1 MERLGQGR
9 RGSRVRT
16 YTRILSV
23 FLLAGFSV
31 ALALST
37 LVFLRVP
44 YEDTGVSFDGDH
56 GQVDVVPPG
65 SPAAQAGLQVGDRFD
80 PQTSFFDRQRIG
92 WSVHPANGQTYT
104 FRITRDGAVHT
115 IKLRAMNESHVGAIP
130 PLFGAEYAVMLLTSL
145 SFALVGTLLVLL
157 RPSPL
162 TWMFFLFCIGN
173 PASKFLGAV
182 DLLSS
187 LPMPLGFVL
196 NIIRTTFLM
205 IGYVAFLSFAL
216 RFPNMQARGWRA
228 RIEFALPLLL
238 LVILT
243 SDYVG
248 WVTQFYDSPLAWIAS
263 AGYIQTPLYVAFEVI
278 AVASLVGMYRGSP
291 PETKHRL
298 TWVVLGAVVSY
309 SVILFRDVTIHQ
321 IETSVYGSWF
331 CIAIQSLSTL
341 APLAIAYGVLRH
353 RVIDVRFVINRA
365 VVYAVVTS
373 VLIGL
378 LATTYWLIGRL
389 LQQTQLAAILQ
400 LAVAIVIGISL
411 QRSYKHIEALIN
423 RWFFKSVYD
432 AQEHLSRVAAT
443 LSSAES
449 AQALETT
456 LATEPVIALS
466 LTAGALFRR
475 RDDGPFERVAAVGW
489 LPTDNRTLA
498 GDDPLVLH
506 LQAERAPL
514 SLTHT
519 RFMEAYLHAKTNGA
533 EEAVPI
539 FSRGSLTA
547 IALYG
552 SHSNGTKIDPLER
565 SALAKLAIPAERAY
579 DLLRARSENV
589 RRLSDMLERLD
600 NVAYDELHYYLAEQ
614 ALGSIPEAAR
624 KALVAC
630 AAIPDATR
638 HDIVLATE
646 DEMDAQRLQDLAS
659 GSALIRA
666 RANGTYAVHP
676 LMRHILLRDFADAR
690 KTMLVRCAQGWQ
702 QQEDHARAAVLYWEA
717 GIRSAAAEALEA
729 HYSNGDIRGLVR
741 TDECEQLCA
750 SLELHEVLHRPNAWL
765 KRSIARIFKDDCRS
779 CARDGQLVSEGA
791 HGKIAV
797 ATEALLR
804 SWISW
809 MQVHA
814 GEPDQATSL
823 NRLPSSLPSAARA
836 FSHLVRADALGR
848 CGKLCECEAELKAAN
863 ELFVPLDE
871 FAAMQATI
879 RATCIERIAGRRQ
892 EERSLLDHAT
902 QLFDSTNSRLA
913 LWSTAETLMTA
924 WIYGDEPSFRKNA
937 EALRTLVE
945 NQSATTLKHF
955 CESACG
961 AFPEPN
967 GAESPRFLAYASLV
981 QASNAE
987 DETAARR
994 YAERAHVAATR
1005 TREPFLLVLT
1015 CIAQAKLHP
1024 PGLHNLSQAIDA
1036 CDGIK
1041 SPPLQNAV
1049 RSIVA
1054 GEKDTGMLA
1063 AFAARWDK
1071 TRKGSAQAVSIELA
1085 SCAITRGTE
1094 PLQLSERELA
1104 LAIAIARR
1112 PEPTA
1117 AIELAEMLWP
1127 DLDETAGLRAVQTYV
1142 HRLRQRLH
1150 DHDFIELLPQGYRY
1164 RTDTTVDLWRIE
1176 RFIASLS
1183 SSPLGRFDTLILSGI
1198 TKQLNATRPGFT
1210 IGWEWFAPVERRM
1223 AELLRDAEHRIAK
1236 EALQNGALDN
1246 ALAYA
1251 KSIISRDELDEAAW
1265 EIIIRCHLVAG
1276 DRVAA
1281 LRDFRHYRE
1290 IVHRELNEEP
1300 SAEITG
1306 LITAK
1311 P

>member
-9 RGSRVRT
+9 SGSRVRT
-16 YTRILSV
+16 YTRIVSV

-37 LVFLRVP
+37 LVFLWVP
-44 YEDTGVSFDGDH
+44 YEDTGVSFDGNH
-56 GQVDVVPPG
+56 VAVDAVPPG
-65 SPAAQAGLQVGDRFD
+65 SPAAQAGLQIGDRFD
-80 PQTSFFDRQRIG
+80 PKTSFFDRERIG
-92 WSVHPANGQTYT
+92 WGLHPANGQTYT
-104 FRITRDGAVHT
+104 FRIIRDGAVHT
-115 IKLRAMNESHVGAIP
+115 IKLRAMNESHVSAIT
-130 PLFGAEYAVMLLTSL
+130 PLFATEYAVMLITCV
-145 SFALVGTLLVLL
+145 SFAVVGALLVLL

-173 PASKFLGAV
+173 PASKFLGAIDV
-182 DLLSS
+182 LSS

-196 NIIRTTFLM
+196 NIIRTTLM
-205 IGYVAFLSFAL
+205 MVGYVAFLSFAL

-228 RIEFALPLLL
+228 RIEFVLPALL
-238 LVILT
+238 LVVLI

-248 WVTQFYDSPLAWIAS
+248 WFTQFYDSPLAWIAS
-263 AGYIQTPLYVAFEVI
+263 AGYIQTPLYIAFEVI
-278 AVASLVGMYRGSP
+278 AVASLIGMYRGAP
-291 PETKHRL
+291 AEIKHRL
-298 TWVVLGAVVSY
+298 TWVVLGAVLSY
-309 SVILFRDVTIHQ
+309 SVILFRDVAIAQ
-321 IETSVYGSWF
+321 IATSGYGVWF
-331 CIAIQSLSTL
+331 CIALQSLSAL

-353 RVIDVRFVINRA
+353 RVIDVRFVVNRA

-373 VLIGL
+373 VLVGL

-400 LAVAIVIGISL
+400 LAVAIAIGISL
-411 QRSYKHIEALIN
+411 QRSYKHIETLIN

-432 AQEHLSRVAAT
+432 AQEHLSRVATT

-466 LTAGALFRR
+466 LTAGALFHR

-489 LPTDNRTLA
+489 SPSDNRTLA

-519 RFMEAYLHAKTNGA
+519 RFTEAYLHSKTNDA

-539 FSRGSLTA
+539 FSHGNLTA

-552 SHSNGTKIDPLER
+552 SHSNGAKIDPLER
-565 SALAKLAIPAERAY
+565 SALAKLAMPAERAY
-579 DLLRARSENV
+579 DLLRARLENV

-630 AAIPDATR
+630 AAIPDASR
-638 HDIVLATE
+638 HDVVLATG
-646 DEMDAQRLQDLAS
+646 DEMDAQRLEDLAS

-690 KTMLVRCAQGWQ
+690 RTMLVRCAQGWQ
-702 QQEDHARAAVLYWEA
+702 QQQSHSRAALLYWEA
-717 GIRSAAAEALEA
+717 GIRSAAADELEA
-729 HYSNGDIRGLVR
+729 HYSNGDVRALVR
-741 TDECEQLCA
+741 TDECARLCA
-750 SLELHEVLHRPNAWL
+750 SMELHEVLHRPNTWL
-765 KRSIARIFKDDCRS
+765 KRSIARVFKDDARS

-791 HGKIAV
+791 HGQIPL

-814 GEPDQATSL
+814 GELDQATSL

-836 FSHLVRADALGR
+836 FSHLVQADALGR
-848 CGKLCECEAELKAAN
+848 GGKLSECEAALKAAN

-879 RATCIERIAGRRQ
+879 RATCIERISGRPQ
-892 EERSLLDHAT
+892 DERSLLDHAT
-902 QLFDSTNSRLA
+902 QLFGAANSRLA
-913 LWSTAETLMTA
+913 LWSTAEGVITA
-924 WIYGDEPSFRKNA
+924 WIYGDDATFRKNA
-937 EALRTLVE
+937 EALRILVD

-961 AFPEPN
+961 AFPEPD
-967 GAESPRFLAYASLV
+967 GAESPRFVAYASLM

-987 DETAARR
+987 DEPAARR
-994 YAERAHVAATR
+994 FAERARVAATR
-1005 TREPFLLVLT
+1005 ARDPFLIVLT
-1015 CIAQAKLHP
+1015 CIARAKLHP
-1024 PGLHNLSQAIDA
+1024 PGLHDLSDAIDA
-1036 CDGIK
+1036 CDRIK
-1041 SPPLQNAV
+1041 SQPLENAV

-1054 GEKDTGMLA
+1054 GERDTGMLA
-1063 AFAARWDK
+1063 AFVARWEK
-1071 TRKGSAQAVSIELA
+1071 ARKGSEQAFSIELA
-1085 SCAITRGTE
+1085 SCAVTHGTE
-1094 PLQLSERELA
+1094 RLQLSERELA
-1104 LAIAIARR
+1104 LAIAIAHR
-1112 PEPTA
+1112 PEPTS

-1127 DLDETAGLRAVQTYV
+1127 DLDEAAGLRAVQTYV

-1150 DHDFIELLPQGYRY
+1150 DHDCIELLAQGYRY
-1164 RTDTTVDLWRIE
+1164 RADTTVDLWRIE

-1198 TKQLNATRPGFT
+1198 AKQLNATRPGFT
-1210 IGWEWFAPVERRM
+1210 IGWEWFAPIERRM
-1223 AELLRDAEHRIAK
+1223 AGLLRDAEYRIAK
-1236 EALQNGALDN
+1236 EALQSGKLDD

-1265 EIIIRCHLVAG
+1265 EIIIRCRLVAG
-1276 DRVAA
+1276 DRVGA
-1281 LRDFRHYRE
+1281 LRDFRQYRE
-1290 IVHRELNEEP
+1290 IVHRELDEEP
-1300 SAEITG
+1300 SAEITD

-1311 P
+1311 L